1 MASRD
6 LTVTTQRWPIAGTFT
21 ISRGSRTEAVVVVCE
36 IRQGSAVGRGECVPY
51 PRYGETVDGV
61 AADIEAMIDPID
73 NGLDRQGLL
82 AAMKPGAARNA
93 VDCALWDLESKLAG
107 KRAWEL
113 AGIPA
118 PKPLTTVYTIS
129 LGTPEEMAQSAAHC
143 GRSHLKIKLGGDGDA
158 ERLAA
163 IRAAVPDATLV
174 IDANEAWTPDN
185 LVANLAICE
194 RYGIAMVEQPLPAA
208 DDGALIGVRR
218 PIPICADESVHDRK
232 SLSGLVGKYDAVN
245 IKLDK
250 TGGLTEA
257 FLLAD
262 EAERL
267 GFKIMTGCMVGTSL
281 SMAPATLV
289 AQRAFLVDLDGP
301 LLLREDRPEGL
312 RYDGA
317 TVYPPAPSLWG

>member
-6 LTVTTQRWPIAGTFT
+6 LAVSTERWPIAGTFT

-61 AADIEAMIDPID
+61 AAEIEAMIDPID

-82 AAMKPGAARNA
+82 TAMKPGAARNA
-93 VDCALWDLESKLAG
+93 IDCALWDLEAKLAG

-113 AGIPA
+113 AAIDA

-129 LGTPEEMAQSAAHC
+129 LGSPEEMAQSAAHC
-143 GRSHLKIKLGGDGDA
+143 GRSHLKIKLGGEGDA
-158 ERLAA
+158 DRLAA

-174 IDANEAWTPDN
+174 IDANEAWTPAN
-185 LVANLAICE
+185 LAANLAICE
-194 RYGIAMVEQPLPAA
+194 RFRIAMVEQPLPAA
-208 DDGALIGVRR
+208 DDGALAGIRR
-218 PIPICADESVHDRK
+218 PIPICADESVHDRTTLP
-232 SLSGLVGKYDAVN
+232 SLSGKYDAIN

-257 FLLAD
+257 FLLAED
-262 EAERL
+262 ATRL

>member
-6 LTVTTQRWPIAGTFT
+6 LSVRTERWPIAGTFT

-61 AADIEAMIDPID
+61 AADIEAMIDQVD
-73 NGLDRQGLL
+73 GGLDRQGLL
-82 AAMKPGAARNA
+82 TAMKPGAARNA
-93 VDCALWDLESKLAG
+93 IDCALWDLEAKLSG
-107 KRAWEL
+107 KRAWDL

-129 LGTPEEMAQSAAHC
+129 LGAPEEMAENARNS
-143 GRSHLKIKLGGDGDA
+143 GRPHLKIKLGGEGDA
-158 ERLAA
+158 DRLAA
-163 IRAAVPDATLV
+163 IRAAVPEATLV
-174 IDANEAWTPDN
+174 IDANEAWTP
-185 LVANLAICE
+185 ANLEKNLAVCE
-194 RYGIAMVEQPLPAA
+194 RFGIAMVEQPLPAA
-208 DDGALIGVRR
+208 EDGALKGIRR
-218 PIPICADESVHDRK
+218 PLPICADESVHDRG
-232 SLSGLVGKYDAVN
+232 SLEHLVGKYDAIN

-257 FLLAD
+257 FLLA
-262 EAERL
+262 EAAEKL
-267 GFKIMTGCMVGTSL
+267 GFRIMTGCMVGTSL

-312 RYDGA
+312 RYDGS
-317 TVYPPAPSLWG
+317 TVYPPASSLWG

>member
-6 LTVTTQRWPIAGTFT
+6 VSVRTERWPIAGTFT

-36 IRQGSAVGRGECVPY
+36 IRQGSAVGRAECVPY

-61 AADIEAMIDPID
+61 AADIEAMIDAID
-73 NGLDRQGLL
+73 GGLDRQGLL
-82 AAMKPGAARNA
+82 TAMKAGAARNA
-93 VDCALWDLESKLAG
+93 VDCALWDLEAKLAG

-113 AGIPA
+113 AGLPA

-129 LGTPEEMAQSAAHC
+129 LGAPEEMAEQAKRC
-143 GRSHLKIKLGGDGDA
+143 ERPHLKIKLGGDGDA
-158 ERLAA
+158 DRLAA
-163 IRAAVPDATLV
+163 IRRAVPNATLV
-174 IDANEAWTPDN
+174 IDANEAWTPAN
-185 LVANLAICE
+185 LEANLAVCE
-194 RYGIAMVEQPLPAA
+194 RFRIALVEQPLPAA
-208 DDGALIGVRR
+208 DDEALKGIRR
-218 PIPICADESVHDRK
+218 PIPICADESVHDRA
-232 SLSGLVGKYDAVN
+232 SLPKLAGKYDAIN

-257 FLLAD
+257 FLLAAD
-262 EAERL
+262 AEKL

-289 AQRAFLVDLDGP
+289 AQKAFLVDLDGP

-312 RYDGA
+312 RYDGS
-317 TVYPPAPSLWG
+317 TVYPPASSLWG

>member
-6 LTVTTQRWPIAGTFT
+6 LTVRTERWPIAGTFT

-82 AAMKPGAARNA
+82 SAMKPGAARNA
-93 VDCALWDLESKLAG
+93 VDCAMWDLESKLAG

-113 AGIPA
+113 ARIA
-118 PKPLTTVYTIS
+118 SPKPLTTVYTIS
-129 LGTPEEMAQSAAHC
+129 LGAPDEMAESARSC
-143 GRSHLKIKLGGDGDA
+143 GRPHLKIKLGGEGDA
-158 ERLAA
+158 DRLAA

-174 IDANEAWTPDN
+174 IDANEAWT
-185 LVANLAICE
+185 VANLEKNLAVCE
-194 RYGIAMVEQPLPAA
+194 RFGIAMVEQPLPAA
-208 DDGALIGVRR
+208 EDGALKGIRR
-218 PIPICADESVHDRK
+218 PLPICADESVHDRG
-232 SLSGLVGKYDAVN
+232 SLEHLVGKYDAIN

-262 EAERL
+262 AAQKL

-289 AQRAFLVDLDGP
+289 AQGAFLVDLDGP

-312 RYDGA
+312 RYDGS
-317 TVYPPAPSLWG
+317 TVYPPTSSLWG

>member
-1 MASRD
+1 MPSRD
-6 LTVTTQRWPIAGTFT
+6 LTVRTERWPIAGTFT

-61 AADIEAMIDPID
+61 AADIEAMIDQVD

-113 AGIPA
+113 AGIVS

-129 LGTPEEMAQSAAHC
+129 LGAPDEMASNAKSC
-143 GRSHLKIKLGGDGDA
+143 GRPHLKIKLGGEGDA
-158 ERLAA
+158 DRLAA

-174 IDANEAWTPDN
+174 IDANEAWTTAN
-185 LVANLAICE
+185 LEANLAVCE
-194 RYGIAMVEQPLPAA
+194 RFGIAMVEQPLPAA
-208 DDGALIGVRR
+208 EDGALKGIRR
-218 PIPICADESVHDRK
+218 PLPICADESVHDRG
-232 SLSGLVGKYDAVN
+232 SLEHLVGKYDAIN

-262 EAERL
+262 AAQKL

-281 SMAPATLV
+281 SMAPATLI

-312 RYDGA
+312 RYDGS
-317 TVYPPAPSLWG
+317 TVYPPTSSLWG